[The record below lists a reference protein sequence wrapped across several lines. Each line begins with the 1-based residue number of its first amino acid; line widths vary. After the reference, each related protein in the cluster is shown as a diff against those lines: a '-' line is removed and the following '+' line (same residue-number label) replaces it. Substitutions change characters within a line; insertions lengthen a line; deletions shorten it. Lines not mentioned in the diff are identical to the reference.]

1 MKIWHAKYKIQD
13 KQIVCHNVFDGGEVY
28 LFHYKY
34 KVTIDLEPIDRI
46 WANIWMRVMQDLLR
60 PIQ

>member
-13 KQIVCHNVFDGGEVY
+13 KQIVGYNVLMGEGGY

-34 KVTIDLEPIDRI
+34 KVTI
-46 WANIWMRVMQDLLR
+46 N
-60 PIQ
+60 